1 MKTVFCFFD
10 SLFEG
15 SERDTE
21 LRCFFLLFEMNK
33 YYYISLPPI
42 WVAVIFRD
50 RRRSCGPSTWALS
63 ESTARSESTGTGCNY
78 PGA

>member
-1 MKTVFCFFD
+1 MEVPVSENCFFLFFD

-33 YYYISLPPI
+33 YYYYATDTLS
-42 WVAVIFRD
+42 VYTRD
-50 RRRSCGPSTWALS
+50 S
-63 ESTARSESTGTGCNY
+63 
-78 PGA
+78 

>member
-1 MKTVFCFFD
+1 MRTVFCFFD

-33 YYYISLPPI
+33 YYYYYYHRLLLILGGFFLVDGLNHLFQGFDGV
-42 WVAVIFRD
+42 W
-50 RRRSCGPSTWALS
+50 
-63 ESTARSESTGTGCNY
+63 
-78 PGA
+78 